1 MHHFLRCQAIFD
13 ETLLLQVTAKNTLT
27 NMKASFTCEGD
38 EIRKGKGT
46 QMQIHGHHHK
56 SEHLSKP
63 EVDLVSSLKPVCSYS
78 EDEELDDLE
87 VATIN
92 LESIGLELGGGQLT
106 SRSSEATMYT
116 GGSSQRSQPVN
127 TSKKSRAR
135 RAGSYGSDCQGNCV
149 WG

>member
-1 MHHFLRCQAIFD
+1 
-13 ETLLLQVTAKNTLT
+13 
-27 NMKASFTCEGD
+27 MKASFTCEGD
-38 EIRKGKGT
+38 EIRKGKST
-46 QMQIHGHHHK
+46 QMQILGHHHM
-56 SEHLSKP
+56 SEHPSKP
-63 EVDLVSSLKPVCSYS
+63 EIDLVSSLKPVCSYS

-92 LESIGLELGGGQLT
+92 LESIGLDMGGGQLT

-116 GGSSQRSQPVN
+116 GGSSQRSQPVD
-127 TSKKSRAR
+127 TSRKNRAR

>member
-1 MHHFLRCQAIFD
+1 
-13 ETLLLQVTAKNTLT
+13 
-27 NMKASFTCEGD
+27 MKASFTCEGD
-38 EIRKGKGT
+38 EIRKGKST

-56 SEHLSKP
+56 RDEHPSKP
-63 EVDLVSSLKPVCSYS
+63 EVDLVSNLKPVCSYS

-116 GGSSQRSQPVN
+116 GGSSQRSQPVD
-127 TSKKSRAR
+127 TAKKSRSR
-135 RAGSYGSDCQGNCV
+135 RAGSYGSDCQGNRV